1 MTPKEIIIKSLKKT
15 SGGRG
20 LRITKPN
27 NYLSLGHIKKAD
39 HNLIVMSDLNKL
51 EHDDWVVI
59 AAYYAMYHSA
69 SSLLAKI
76 GLESKEHVTTAV
88 VLEYFFGKQLGKELI
103 KKFNELKQKKDKI
116 EDIIIGEKYIN
127 YFWKVKRARETV
139 QYGIYMTYKK
149 TNTLVNNA
157 REFVTKIKLVI
168 DELDEG
174 MVELIGEK
182 IKELKME
189 SLLAKEIN

>member
-1 MTPKEIIIKSLKKT
+1 MTPKEIIIKSLRKISKE
-15 SGGRG
+15 RG

-27 NYLSLGHIKKAD
+27 NDISLGHIKKAD

-51 EHDDWVVI
+51 GHDDWVVI
-59 AAYYAMYHSA
+59 TAYYAIYHSA

-88 VLEYFFGKQLGKELI
+88 ILEYFFGKQLGRDLI

-116 EDIIIGEKYIN
+116 EYITIGEKYIN
-127 YFWKVKRARETV
+127 YFWKIKRSRETV
-139 QYGIYMTYKK
+139 QYGISMTYKK
-149 TNTLVNNA
+149 TNIVMNNA

-168 DELDEG
+168 NELDEG
-174 MVELIGEK
+174 MVKLIGEK

-189 SLLAKEIN
+189 SSLTK